1 MDMPRI
7 MIQEKRLSLLIAK
20 EDERFCVYCPELDLV
35 TAMDT
40 YEDAIDDMVEA
51 KLVLTDALI
60 KQALQRGKTAEREA
74 RAARKGRP
82 HRHEERSRAPGGE
95 HMPAGHHK
103 GE

>member
-51 KLVLTDALI
+51 IRDYASEYMKEFALYSRSPNRAHHLPYIEAVKACKTDWELRMLIEIKHGLV
-60 KQALQRGKTAEREA
+60 
-74 RAARKGRP
+74 
-82 HRHEERSRAPGGE
+82 HV
-95 HMPAGHHK
+95 
-103 GE
+103 